1 MATENAEHV
10 QQVLTPSSYIEHHL
24 SFNVQ
29 PINDGVGFWTINID
43 TFVMSVVLGLIVM
56 GLVWLVARKA
66 TAGVPS
72 KGQAFVELVFGFV
85 DDQVK
90 NIFHGNRHSFIAP
103 VALTVFLWVLV
114 MNAMD
119 FLPVDWVAGIVSFF
133 GGAHAKW
140 RPVPTA
146 DINTTFALALAVWF
160 LMIYFSIK
168 VKGLGGWIHELFC
181 APFGS
186 PSFVAPKSIGGAIGL
201 ILSPLL
207 FIANFAF
214 NLIEYISKPLSHSL
228 RLFGNMYAGE
238 VIFLLIG
245 MWAATGVT
253 GTIFGA
259 ILGVGWSIFHIL
271 IVALQAFIFMMLT
284 VVYLAMAHESH

>member
-1 MATENAEHV
+1 MATE
-10 QQVLTPSSYIEHHL
+10 QKLTPSEYITHHL
-24 SFNVQ
+24 TFNSKPVGDGSFWMLNYDSL
-29 PINDGVGFWTINID
+29 IMSAILGV
-43 TFVMSVVLGLIVM
+43 LVM
-56 GLVWLVARKA
+56 GLIWWVARNA
-66 TAGVPS
+66 TSGIPS

-85 DDQVK
+85 DEQVK
-90 NIFHGNRHSFIAP
+90 NIFHGDRHSFIAP
-103 VALTVFLWVLV
+103 TALTVFLWVLA

-119 FLPVDWVAGIVSFF
+119 FLPVDVMHHFVYAPLGLE
-133 GGAHAKW
+133 HW
-140 RPVPTA
+140 RSVPTS
-146 DINTTFALALAVWF
+146 DINTTFALALAVWI

-186 PSFVAPKSIGGAIGL
+186 AKFFKPKSFIGFIGL
-201 ILSPLL
+201 IASPLL
-207 FIANFAF
+207 FVANFAF
-214 NLIEYISKPLSHSL
+214 NIIEYVSKPLSHSL

-245 MWAATGVT
+245 LWAATGLT

-259 ILGVGWSIFHIL
+259 ILGAGWSIFHIL